1 MFNSPLKDICIF
13 SAVALIAGIIAVYC
27 MVKYYKFAKGNK
39 ETIQKAWKNL
49 KK

>member
-1 MFNSPLKDICIF
+1 MFNSPLKDICIL

-27 MVKYYKFAKGNK
+27 QYKYNK
-39 ETIQKAWKNL
+39 LHKEDIDAVWKTL